1 MTTLFSTTTGRLSVH
16 AKTSDLK
23 SAETHQDHMGAIWSE
38 SDIAHD
44 SSRSNFSHSLKRTVR
59 LRAGWAIRGELDEP
73 PVLPRPGSMVQRS
86 WTLPFYVLS
95 KLVGSS
101 DSPLCSDQY
110 WLLMNEDNSP
120 RIYRLMAVR
129 RSAQRQHSLERC
141 RWSSSWRILLAPDP
155 PGTVPSFKRSWKSQS
170 HYKKGI
176 GE

>member
-95 KLVGSS
+95 NLVGSS

-155 PGTVPSFKRSWKSQS
+155 LGQFLHSRDLGRANLIRRT
-170 HYKKGI
+170 GC